1 MEVLEMEGMYTI
13 KKPSSIKRRKR
24 LGCGPSSG
32 KGGTCG
38 RGDKGQLSRS
48 GSGHRPWFEGG
59 QMPLQRRIPKRGFN
73 NIFKEEFQIINL
85 SSIDKLSDKEITA
98 DVLKK
103 NKLIKNKN
111 KMIKVLSSGNL
122 TKQVKIYADAFSDSA
137 IEKIKKAGGEAIIRE
152 FPAKIETVK

>member
-1 MEVLEMEGMYTI
+1 MEGMYTI
-13 KKPSSIKRRKR
+13 VKPSNIKRRKR

-59 QMPLQRRIPKRGFN
+59 QMPLQRRVPKRGFN
-73 NIFKEEFQIINL
+73 NIFKTEFQIVNL

-98 DVLKK
+98 EILLKK
-103 NKLIKNKN
+103 RLIKNKN
-111 KMIKVLSSGNL
+111 KMIKVLSSGEL
-122 TKQVKIYADAFSDSA
+122 TKPVKIYADAFSDSA
-137 IEKIKKAGGEAIIRE
+137 VEKIKKAGGEAIIRDY
-152 FPAKIETVK
+152 PSKIETVK

>member
-1 MEVLEMEGMYTI
+1 MEVQVMEGSYTI

-73 NIFKEEFQIINL
+73 NIFKIDYQVVNL
-85 SSIDKLSDKEITA
+85 NNLNKLAENEITA
-98 DVLKK
+98 DVLLK
-103 NKLIKNKN
+103 NKLIKNKS
-111 KMIKVLSSGNL
+111 KMIKVLSNGELSKSL
-122 TKQVKIYADAFSDSA
+122 KIYADAFSNAA
-137 IEKIKKAGGEAIIRE
+137 IEKIKKAGGEAIIRK
-152 FPAKIETVK
+152 FPAKKESGK